1 MKNAM
6 LITSR
11 LCRAFCVFVLV
22 FLGSQ
27 ISANELKIN
36 IVLEGAGAKAENGM
50 QISVHYEGRLR
61 DGTVFDGSKP
71 LGAPFSF
78 VLGVGQVIK
87 GWDRGIL
94 GMKEG
99 EKRVLTI
106 PPELGYGARGA
117 GSAIPP
123 NATLVFDVE
132 MIKMTWPLTLQQA
145 SNQDVQKS
153 LQNGAVLIDIRRPD
167 EWQKTGVI
175 DGAALITAFTK
186 SGELHPKFQQKFMLL
201 IIDSD
206 TSIMLYCRTGNR
218 TTNLGNAL
226 VKRLGFSNVSHLSA
240 GITGWQ
246 KEGPPVISYTPG
258 TEKLT

>member
-1 MKNAM
+1 M

-11 LCRAFCVFVLV
+11 LCRAFCFFVLA

-132 MIKMTWPLTLQQA
+132 MIKMTWPPTLQQA

-186 SGELHPKFQQKFMLL
+186 SGELHPKFQQKFMSF
-201 IIDSD
+201 ITDSD
-206 TSIMLYCRTGNR
+206 TPIMLYCRTGNR

-246 KEGPPVISYTPG
+246 KEGLPVISYTPG

>member
-106 PPELGYGARGA
+106 PPELGYGAHGA
-117 GSAIPP
+117 GSEIPP

-132 MIKMTWPLTLQQA
+132 MIKMTWPPTLQQA
-145 SNQDVQKS
+145 SNQDVQRS
-153 LQNGAVLIDIRRPD
+153 LQNSAVIIDIRRP
-167 EWQKTGVI
+167 EESQKTGVI
-175 DGAALITAFTK
+175 GGAALITAFTK
-186 SGELHPKFQQKFMLL
+186 SGELHPKFQQKFMSF
-201 IIDSD
+201 ITDSD
-206 TSIMLYCRTGNR
+206 TPIMLYCRTGNR

-226 VKRLGFSNVSHLSA
+226 VKRFGFSNVSHLSA

-246 KEGPPVISYTPG
+246 KEGLPVISYMP
-258 TEKLT
+258 

>member
-11 LCRAFCVFVLV
+11 LCRAFCVFVLA

-71 LGAPFSF
+71 RGAPFSF

-87 GWDRGIL
+87 GWDSGIL

-132 MIKMTWPLTLQQA
+132 MIKMT
-145 SNQDVQKS
+145 
-153 LQNGAVLIDIRRPD
+153 
-167 EWQKTGVI
+167 
-175 DGAALITAFTK
+175 
-186 SGELHPKFQQKFMLL
+186 
-201 IIDSD
+201 
-206 TSIMLYCRTGNR
+206 
-218 TTNLGNAL
+218 
-226 VKRLGFSNVSHLSA
+226 
-240 GITGWQ
+240 
-246 KEGPPVISYTPG
+246 
-258 TEKLT
+258 

>member
-36 IVLEGAGAKAENGM
+36 IVLKGAGAKAENGM
-50 QISVHYEGRLR
+50 QDSVHYEGRLR
-61 DGTVFDGSKP
+61 DGIVFYGSKP
-71 LGAPFSF
+71 RGAPFSF
-78 VLGVGQVIK
+78 ILGAGQVIK
-87 GWDRGIL
+87 GWDSGIL
-94 GMKEG
+94 GMQEG

-106 PPELGYGARGA
+106 PPELGYGLRGA
-117 GSAIPP
+117 GSEIPP

-132 MIKMTWPLTLQQA
+132 MIKMTWPPTLQQA
-145 SNQDVQKS
+145 SNQNLQKS
-153 LQNGAVLIDIRRPD
+153 LQNGAVLIDIRRPE

-186 SGELHPKFQQKFMLL
+186 SGQLHPEFQQKFMSL
-201 IIDSD
+201 ITDHD
-206 TSIMLYCRTGNR
+206 TPIMLYCRTGNR
-218 TTNLGNAL
+218 TTNLANAL
-226 VKRLGFSNVSHLSA
+226 VKQLGFLNVSHLSA

-246 KEGPPVISYTPG
+246 KEDLPVKSYTP
-258 TEKLT
+258 

>member
-11 LCRAFCVFVLV
+11 LCRAFCVFVLA

-87 GWDRGIL
+87 G
-94 GMKEG
+94 
-99 EKRVLTI
+99 
-106 PPELGYGARGA
+106 
-117 GSAIPP
+117 
-123 NATLVFDVE
+123 
-132 MIKMTWPLTLQQA
+132 
-145 SNQDVQKS
+145 
-153 LQNGAVLIDIRRPD
+153 
-167 EWQKTGVI
+167 
-175 DGAALITAFTK
+175 
-186 SGELHPKFQQKFMLL
+186 
-201 IIDSD
+201 
-206 TSIMLYCRTGNR
+206 
-218 TTNLGNAL
+218 
-226 VKRLGFSNVSHLSA
+226 
-240 GITGWQ
+240 
-246 KEGPPVISYTPG
+246 
-258 TEKLT
+258 